1 MKLTGQT
8 AGVFSYLNQFTLSTQ
23 VEAVQPQLEAVA
35 AHHFLVGSEQHRLSS
50 TINYTIKKTGLF
62 KLAVAIPEGWEIEK
76 VHGAH
81 LSQTNL
87 IEGRLELQL
96 AQRILGPVSY
106 THLTL
111 PTICSV

>member
-50 TINYTIKKTGLF
+50 TVNSTIKKTGLF

-81 LSQTNL
+81 LSRPIWSRAAWNCNWPS
-87 IEGRLELQL
+87 
-96 AQRILGPVSY
+96 AS
-106 THLTL
+106 
-111 PTICSV
+111 